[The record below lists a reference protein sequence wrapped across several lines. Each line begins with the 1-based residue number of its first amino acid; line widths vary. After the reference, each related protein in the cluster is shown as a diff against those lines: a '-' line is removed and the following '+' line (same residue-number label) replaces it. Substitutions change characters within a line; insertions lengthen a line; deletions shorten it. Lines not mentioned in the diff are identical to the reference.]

1 MYTMLQQTE
10 FTSKLTACLT
20 ENGLMEYTGI
30 SGQLY
35 TLTRLLL
42 EYNAHTNLTAI
53 TDPDAVITRH
63 YADSLAVCRHIP
75 PMAVLID
82 VGAGAGFPSL
92 PIAIARPDVT
102 VTALDSTAKKLAF
115 IEGAAAELRLGNL
128 TTLNRRAE
136 CAAHESVYRERFTV
150 VTARAVA
157 RLNILCELCLP
168 FIKTGGKFIAMKG
181 AAGGSEFSEAAEAIR
196 ILGGAMTENIAGTL
210 IAGGEIQKRYTIIIQ
225 KNCRT
230 PINYPRNYSQINK
243 KPL

>member
-1 MYTMLQQTE
+1 MLQQTE
-10 FTSKLTACLT
+10 FTDKLTACLT
-20 ENGLMEYTGI
+20 ENGLLEYAGI

-53 TDPDAVITRH
+53 TDPDSIIVKH
-63 YADSLAVCRHIP
+63 YADSLAVIRHIP
-75 PMAVLID
+75 PMATLLD

-115 IEGAAAELRLGNL
+115 IDGTAAAMRLANL

-136 CAAHESVYRERFTV
+136 CAAHESVYREHFTV

-157 RLNILCELCLP
+157 HLNILCELCLP
-168 FIKTGGKFIAMKG
+168 FTEVGGKFIAMKG
-181 AAGGSEFSEAAEAIR
+181 ADGESEFSEALASIR
-196 ILGGAMTENIAGTL
+196 ILGGAMTENIAGML
-210 IAGGEIQKRYTIIIQ
+210 IAGGVIQKRYTIIIQ
-225 KNCRT
+225 KNRQS
-230 PINYPRNYSQINK
+230 PKNYPRNYSQINK